1 MTWLDNARI
10 LAIFAVIFVH
20 VSVGVPWHSEP
31 GSFLWLYGSSF
42 DVLVRWCVPVFVM
55 VSGALLL
62 APHDNESLGDFYKKR
77 MSRVLIPILFWSL
90 LYIVWG
96 YFRENV
102 QEPFTLSYVVGKL
115 ASGKPYYH
123 MWFMYMLLGL
133 YLFTPVFRAII
144 AKLTTRELVF
154 FIGVAFAI
162 DAVQTMY
169 EAWYVGESNLFLT
182 WFLTYVPYY
191 LTGYLVR
198 YHDLQISTR
207 KLALIAVGMA
217 IITPAALYVVNM
229 TTQHGEAAYFFKN
242 LSVTNIFLSLSLI
255 FLLRRMD
262 FPLLGAKLTPAV
274 AKLTF
279 GIYLLHMIP
288 LAYLHDLQGFWGM
301 FSPYIYIPAF
311 SLATLVV
318 TAGLV
323 WIIGRVP
330 YLRRTI

>member
-77 MSRVLIPILFWSL
+77 MSRVLLPILFWSL

-102 QEPFTLSYVVGKL
+102 QEPFTFSYVVGKL

-144 AKLTTRELVF
+144 AKLKTRELVF
-154 FIGVAFAI
+154 FIGVAFVI

-198 YHDLQISTR
+198 YHALPISTR
-207 KLALIAVGMA
+207 KLALIAGGMA
-217 IITPAALYVVNM
+217 VVTPAALYIVNM

-242 LSVTNIFLSLSLI
+242 LSVTNIFLSLSLM

-288 LAYLHDLQGFWGM
+288 LAYLHDAQGFWGM
-301 FSPYIYIPAF
+301 FSPYIYIPVF
-311 SLATLVV
+311 SLATLAV
-318 TAGLV
+318 TAALV
-323 WIIGRVP
+323 WLISRVP